1 MSKLTPITSRAKMNG
16 GIIKGRSGCG
26 CGGDC
31 GCASPTK
38 MWGAAKV
45 AHGKKSSPAK
55 MCGPKHK

>member
-1 MSKLTPITSRAKMNG
+1 MNG
-16 GIIKGRSGCG
+16 GIIKGKSGCG

>member
-1 MSKLTPITSRAKMNG
+1 MSELTPITSRAKMNG
-16 GIIKGRSGCG
+16 GIIKGKSGCG
-26 CGGDC
+26 CG
-31 GCASPTK
+31 CASPAK